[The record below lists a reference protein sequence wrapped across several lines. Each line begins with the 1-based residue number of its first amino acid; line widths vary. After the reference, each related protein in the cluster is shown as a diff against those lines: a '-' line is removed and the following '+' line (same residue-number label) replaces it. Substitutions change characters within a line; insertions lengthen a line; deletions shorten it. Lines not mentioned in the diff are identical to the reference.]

1 MAARSAH
8 EPESSR
14 CAGRD
19 SSATIACSPLSS
31 AVLLPSRRRCAT
43 GGAPSVLNTWIHW
56 SASDA

>member
-8 EPESSR
+8 EAESSR

-19 SSATIACSPLSS
+19 SSASIACSPLSS

-43 GGAPSVLNTWIHW
+43 GGARRRIEQLDPLVLR
-56 SASDA
+56 